1 MFRQAGVPPG
11 DQDRVRGQQA
21 ADAGDL
27 VPDGRQPQHGP
38 RLLLDLQQQHQHHG
52 HSGELIH
59 GFYSF
64 KTAFYVYC
72 DNDDT
77 TIGTNSMDLDMSDAG
92 YLLAAS
98 FIFSLILRGC
108 DATAPDR
115 N

>member
-11 DQDRVRGQQA
+11 HQDRVRGQQA

-27 VPDGRQPQHGP
+27 VSDGRQPQHGP

-72 DNDDT
+72 DND
-77 TIGTNSMDLDMSDAG
+77 GTLALTVWTWTCRTPGSCLIYIQSNSPIS
-92 YLLAAS
+92 
-98 FIFSLILRGC
+98 
-108 DATAPDR
+108 
-115 N
+115 